1 MLHKLR
7 RAMVRPD
14 RERLS
19 GFVEVDEF
27 YLGGKETGVVGRL
40 VEKKSIVAVAVE
52 MNEKG
57 GLGRVRLRQIM
68 DVTANSLTPFVCDI
82 VESGFTVKTDG
93 WSGYVRLTKHG
104 YIHDITVLSS
114 SDSSAHV
121 SMPGV
126 HQVASLDKRGMLGT
140 HHGSFSLQHLDYYLD
155 EFTFRFNRKTS
166 RSRGLLFY
174 RLIEQAIS
182 HSPEP
187 YFSLI
192 GGL

>member
-1 MLHKLR
+1 
-7 RAMVRPD
+7 MVRPD

-19 GFVEVDEF
+19 GLVEVDES
-27 YLGGKETGVVGRL
+27 YLGGKETGVVGRW
-40 VEKKSIVAVAVE
+40 VEKKSIIAIAVE
-52 MNEKG
+52 LNEKG

-68 DVTANSLTPFVCDI
+68 DVSADSLIPFVCDM
-82 VESGFTVKTDG
+82 VEPGSTVKTDG
-93 WSGYVRLTKHG
+93 WSGYSKLSEKG
-104 YIHDITVLSS
+104 YIHDITVISS
-114 SDSSAHV
+114 SGSPAHV

-126 HQVASLDKRGMLGT
+126 HQVASLVKRWMLGT
-140 HHGSFSLQHLDYYLD
+140 HHGSFSPQHLDYYLD
-155 EFTFRFNRKTS
+155 EFTFRFNRRTS

-187 YFSLI
+187 YYSLI